1 MDTATQ
7 KSIQWIATEIDD
19 LSLYLRVYR
28 LDRVADMLD
37 EARDALQVT
46 YSNSPMPTEE
56 SILNIGSGGSRLPR

>member
-19 LSLYLRVYR
+19 LSVYLRVYR

-46 YSNSPMPTEE
+46 HSDLPMPTEG
-56 SILNIGSGGSRLPR
+56 SILNISSGGSRLPR